1 VLAKTENEKGKC
13 IRNGN
18 SSRETLEGAKYDY
31 DYPQKKVGF
40 GGGKQFVECEQQVS
54 GKDEGPVPARDQ
66 LSKLGN

>member
-40 GGGKQFVECEQQVS
+40 GGGNNL
-54 GKDEGPVPARDQ
+54 
-66 LSKLGN
+66 LSASNK